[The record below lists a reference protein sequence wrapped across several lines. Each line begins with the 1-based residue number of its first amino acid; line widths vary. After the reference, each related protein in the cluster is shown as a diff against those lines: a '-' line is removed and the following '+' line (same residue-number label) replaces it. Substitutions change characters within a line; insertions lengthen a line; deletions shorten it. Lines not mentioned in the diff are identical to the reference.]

1 VSGARLT
8 ATLAPTTMHNL
19 LALRKSALE
28 GEIRERF
35 ARAREAGAPRPS
47 VRTLSAILR
56 TVKRQLAAVAGDG

>member
-1 VSGARLT
+1 VNGARLT

-35 ARAREAGAPRPS
+35 ARARENGLPKPGVS
-47 VRTLSAILR
+47 LLSATLR
-56 TVKRQLAAVAGDG
+56 AVRAQLARVSGDV